1 MNTNQQLSQSIS
13 EQYGA
18 ALTMLENIIT
28 SCQNELWE
36 DATKETV
43 VSQVVYHTLFFIDYY
58 LGKDL
63 EERENFEG
71 KLGKDFMG
79 ERTDGM
85 EWNKIYSKKELLDYL
100 EDIRQKASK
109 RFTQLTLEELQNPSL
124 FHWHGSSVLS
134 SLLYNLRHI
143 MLHVGAL
150 HVRLN
155 LVGREPM
162 KWVSKASVVS

>member
-1 MNTNQQLSQSIS
+1 MS

-18 ALTMLENIIT
+18 ALMMLENIIT
-28 SCQNELWE
+28 SCQTELWE
-36 DATKETV
+36 DAKSEPII
-43 VSQVVYHTLFFIDYY
+43 SQVAYHTLFFIDFY
-58 LGKDL
+58 LSKDS
-63 EERENFEG
+63 EERESFQG
-71 KLGKDFMG
+71 KLGADYMG

-85 EWNKIYSKKELLDYL
+85 EWEKIYSKKELLDYL
-100 EDIRQKASK
+100 GDIRQKANT
-109 RFTQLTLEELQNPSL
+109 RFTNLTLEEVQDESL

-155 LVGREPM
+155 LVGKKPM
-162 KWVSKASVVS
+162 KWVSKAPVVS

>member
-1 MNTNQQLSQSIS
+1 MDVNQQLSQAIA

-18 ALTMLENIIT
+18 ALKMLENIIT
-28 SCQNELWE
+28 SCQAELWE
-36 DATKETV
+36 DAKRETV

-58 LGKDL
+58 LSKDSN
-63 EERENFEG
+63 ERDKFQG
-71 KLGKDFMG
+71 KLGPDYMG

-85 EWNKIYSKKELLDYL
+85 EWDKIFSKEELLDYL
-100 EDIRQKASK
+100 GDIRQKATT
-109 RFTQLTLEELQNPSL
+109 RFTNLTLDELQDESL

-155 LVGREPM
+155 LVAKEPM
-162 KWVSKASVVS
+162 KWVSKAPVVS

>member
-1 MNTNQQLSQSIS
+1 MDVNQQLSQAIA

-18 ALTMLENIIT
+18 ALLMLENIIT
-28 SCQNELWE
+28 SCQTELWE
-36 DATKETV
+36 DAKRETV

-58 LGKDL
+58 LSKDSD
-63 EERENFEG
+63 ERDKFQG
-71 KLGKDFMG
+71 KLGRDYMG

-85 EWNKIYSKKELLDYL
+85 EWDKIFSKKELVDYL
-100 EDIRQKASK
+100 GDIRQKATT
-109 RFTQLTLEELQNPSL
+109 RFTNLTLDELQGESL

-155 LVGREPM
+155 LVAKEPM
-162 KWVSKASVVS
+162 KWVSKAPVVS

>member
-1 MNTNQQLSQSIS
+1 MNANQQLSQAIA

-18 ALTMLENIIT
+18 ALMMLENIIT

-36 DATKETV
+36 DVTKETV

-58 LGKDL
+58 LGKDK
-63 EERENFEG
+63 EEREKFAG

-85 EWNKIYSKKELLDYL
+85 EWNKIYSKTELLDYL
-100 EDIRQKASK
+100 GNIRQKAND
-109 RFTQLTLEELQNPSL
+109 RFTELTLEELQNKSL
-124 FHWHGSSVLS
+124 FHWHGSSILS

-155 LVGREPM
+155 LVGKEPM
-162 KWVSKASVVS
+162 KWVSKAPVVS

>member
-1 MNTNQQLSQSIS
+1 MTLNQQLSQAMS

-18 ALTMLENIIT
+18 ALMMLENIIT
-28 SCQNELWE
+28 SCQTELWE
-36 DATKETV
+36 DAKRDPV
-43 VSQVVYHTLFFIDYY
+43 ISQVVYHTLFFTDLY
-58 LGKDL
+58 LSKNND
-63 EERENFEG
+63 ERENFQG
-71 KLGKDFMG
+71 KLGEDYLG

-85 EWNKIYSKKELLDYL
+85 EWDKVYSKKELLDYL
-100 EDIRQKASK
+100 GDIRQKVNT
-109 RFTQLTLEELQNPSL
+109 RFTNLTLEELQDESL

-155 LVGREPM
+155 LVAKEPL
-162 KWVSKASVVS
+162 KWVSKAPVVS

>member
-1 MNTNQQLSQSIS
+1 MNANQQLSQSIA

-18 ALTMLENIIT
+18 ALTMLENIIK

-36 DATKETV
+36 DTTRETV

-58 LGKDL
+58 LSSDT
-63 EERENFEG
+63 EERENFKG
-71 KLGKDFMG
+71 KLGKDCMG

-100 EDIRQKASK
+100 GDIRQKANK
-109 RFTQLTLEELQNPSL
+109 RFAKLTLEELQDESL

-155 LVGREPM
+155 IVGKEPM
-162 KWVSKASVVS
+162 KWVSKAPVVS